1 MRRFLEDIN
10 KHCIDLPQE
19 LKAILKSKKTFK
31 IKMMNV
37 NAWIFESP
45 SLSHLQRLDF
55 QKNILK
61 IAIDKNCDFSRA
73 YIMTLLGVVQCK
85 VGDRVSGLST
95 ELDAIPFWEKVINED
110 LAENGLIACYCEIAN
125 ILIKSDRC
133 IKALDYIKL
142 AKQIMVNNVDNNLVP
157 FVRINDTQGNVFRK
171 MGNFKLAK
179 TYYQKCIKMADSHPF
194 QDISRKYIY
203 TLPFI
208 VKIADI
214 DIDTGKYEQAEKDL
228 LKALNVIEKYDFPTY
243 KVEICKS
250 LGQIFYLAN
259 DLKNSEK
266 YYLMGQSKSKIDDD
280 INNYIEISFKLGE
293 LYQKQK
299 MQAKAIE
306 YYVISHNE
314 SRSIKWNE
322 YILKSL
328 DKLIILDSLSESRLI
343 SYLKRY
349 RRVMNSKYEDEF
361 KILFND
367 LEKYQSKIVENLE
380 TEKSYN
386 SKDFKSRKNLTD
398 SLWVTS
404 TNDFLYKLLN
414 ILNEMESAK
423 PSNLKDVK
431 NLKSLLNDKIK
442 NIDSWSAFELQ
453 FNSIFLDFTQS
464 IKKKS
469 DKVSLNEIRF
479 CMLIRMGMTN
489 NEIMSILN
497 ISSRAVEQNR
507 YRIKKKLKIK
517 QQLTDFILT
526 L

>member
-1 MRRFLEDIN
+1 
-10 KHCIDLPQE
+10 
-19 LKAILKSKKTFK
+19 
-31 IKMMNV
+31 
-37 NAWIFESP
+37 
-45 SLSHLQRLDF
+45 
-55 QKNILK
+55 
-61 IAIDKNCDFSRA
+61 
-73 YIMTLLGVVQCK
+73 
-85 VGDRVSGLST
+85 
-95 ELDAIPFWEKVINED
+95 
-110 LAENGLIACYCEIAN
+110 
-125 ILIKSDRC
+125 
-133 IKALDYIKL
+133 

-214 DIDTGKYEQAEKDL
+214 DIDTGKYKQAEKDL
-228 LKALNVIEKYDFPTY
+228 LKALNVIEEYDFPTY

-306 YYVISHNE
+306 CYMISHNE

-442 NIDSWSAFELQ
+442 
-453 FNSIFLDFTQS
+453 
-464 IKKKS
+464 
-469 DKVSLNEIRF
+469 
-479 CMLIRMGMTN
+479 
-489 NEIMSILN
+489 
-497 ISSRAVEQNR
+497 
-507 YRIKKKLKIK
+507 
-517 QQLTDFILT
+517 
-526 L
+526 